1 MPKYPHKA
9 YMGPLLFNLDA
20 DRQLTRLQADTR
32 RGQLYDRINDVL
44 DAIEDD
50 PAGPAVRRRRYHS
63 PTIWGVPV
71 HGSGEDWLVLWSET
85 EAGPLVHYIGEDL
98 K

>member
-1 MPKYPHKA
+1 
-9 YMGPLLFNLDA
+9 MGNLLFSVEA
-20 DRQLTRLQADTR
+20 DRQLTMLQADPS

-50 PAGPAVRRRRYHS
+50 PGRSEVHVRRYTS
-63 PTIWGVPV
+63 PPVWGVPV
-71 HGSGEDWLVLWSET
+71 HGSGEDWLVLWSAT
-85 EAGPLVHYIGEDL
+85 AAGPVIHYLGEDL